1 ATASAW
7 LMLRKGAKEHGTL
20 SSSTTRTAARACAAA
35 TSMPATPSAIW
46 LILLRSMSKVPPS
59 SIGARHAPL
68 VAVLAR
74 PRSLSA
80 SAAAATRGIE
90 PLEER
95 AHVLDDRA
103 GGARAAGE
111 AVHQVVG
118 HPLPAGAVFR
128 EPDELLQLLVGSP
141 EERDRLHVACSA
153 GELDLDAG
161 APRQLDQPA

>member
-1 ATASAW
+1 
-7 LMLRKGAKEHGTL
+7 
-20 SSSTTRTAARACAAA
+20 
-35 TSMPATPSAIW
+35 
-46 LILLRSMSKVPPS
+46 
-59 SIGARHAPL
+59 GARHAPL

-141 EERDRLHVACSA
+141 EERDRLHVACPA

-161 APRQLDQPA
+161 ASRQLDQPAPQVDAPERPGGRPAELIEEGVDPAEPPLQPADLDVRAPLQRIAGVRGAPVTV